1 MFEWL
6 KRRNVEDSIIVT
18 VVYLNQNAQ
27 GLAWSFEPMDS
38 SLQCGALALPIL
50 QQLESDGLVIESDTG
65 FISSWHDIYAIAKHP
80 EYSQVCSDIQI
91 PELILVSPALES
103 IGTLTDKD
111 FGVSISGWTNFDG
124 VPLRIDIIAGPIIH
138 IDGKHR
144 LIPES
149 SWKVVLAV
157 NELWERPEDERNDIS
172 NRKLWGQIRQTAIAA
187 KSQLSDFLFR
197 SVVLTPEKLL
207 IDLNRVD
214 VSGTK
219 VVEVIPSFGGC
230 PEGWLN
236 QFDNHSRIPDRYD
249 IPTPQGL
256 IQVIITPAVKAVL
269 SQIKK
274 MPARRVS
281 GVRAE
286 AFVVNPFAALGE
298 DASATI
304 DVEQFEQARI
314 DANLTFDRFTAHVEK
329 DPLGNPIAVGLL
341 IERTGVVQNGIQHSS
356 IKLFS
361 DDVELE
367 RFIEITNQRVNK
379 GFQISAWKDYEF
391 ELFGNTSQEL
401 DILSIALALRKKG
414 FIQITYA
421 QIYDISRYSTRIEEI
436 GTQKPFFSPYIAK
449 KDSDGGWF
457 PENLINIISWSP
469 NDDDAPIAIPITPEL
484 EKLITEKLILAEQEG
499 ANEITVPILPRP
511 LLINEAKNIL
521 QSFNAFRK
529 NPPKEPPDGSP
540 DRESDPK
547 VKGETLVIKANI
559 QGIDYQEIT
568 HALLS
573 NHSKTPIIPRNLKNN
588 VKLMPHQK
596 EGIAWLQHLFKHSPT
611 DCRGCVL
618 ADDMGLG
625 KTLQLL
631 TLLAWVF
638 EQDSSLPPALIVAPV
653 SLLENWQEE
662 INNFFAK
669 DSLAV
674 AVVYGEYLRALRL
687 PRASIDSQL
696 IENGLVK
703 FLKPG
708 WKGSANIVL
717 TTYETLRDLEFSF
730 AAETWSVMICDEAQK
745 IKNPNALVTT
755 AAKKQNVQF
764 KIACT
769 GTPVENSLTDLWCL
783 FDFVQ
788 PGLLGGLNEFGR
800 TYRKPIEA
808 KTDEEK
814 SRIAEL
820 RKKIEPLLKRRTKAD
835 VANLKAKIIVEECQQ
850 LPISLYQV
858 SIYSQA
864 ITLFNQRNVPGNRSP
879 FKNHL
884 GLLQYLRVICTDP
897 RNIGT
902 EASTL
907 ESLASY
913 RKRAPKLDW
922 LINELYRIKERH
934 EKVIVFCEFR
944 GVQRLL
950 KHYINEAFGVTP
962 DVING
967 DTEASASHQNSRQK
981 KIRAFQD
988 KPGFGVIVLSP
999 IAVGYGVNIQAANHV
1014 IHYTRT
1020 WNPAKE
1026 DQATD
1031 RAYRIGQEKEVYVYY
1046 PVITSNEFTTFEV
1059 KLHQLLEYK
1068 REIAGDMLNGSGD
1081 ISSADFD
1088 ISRMVP
1094 LGDEKIINPVIN
1106 LDYVLTIS
1114 PKYLEGLT
1122 AALWQAQGYSVVYRT
1137 PDSGDDGVDVVAL
1150 NSDGKK
1156 GVLIQC
1162 KSSVSDSRDIAWD
1175 AIKDVV
1181 TGKAS
1186 YELRHPGVE
1195 FDLVCLTN
1203 QRFNAKAKEQATLN
1217 NVSIVEQDDINL
1229 LLKKYN
1235 KIAFLDVENFVFN

>member
-6 KRRNVEDSIIVT
+6 KRRNVEDSITFTALYI
-18 VVYLNQNAQ
+18 NQNTQ
-27 GLAWSFEPMDS
+27 GLAWSFESIDS
-38 SLQCGALALPIL
+38 SPQCSALALPIL
-50 QQLESDGLVIESDTG
+50 QQLESDGLVTESDTG
-65 FISSWHDIYAIAKHP
+65 FISSWHDIYAIVNHP

-91 PELILVSPALES
+91 PELILASPALES

-111 FGVSISGWTNFDG
+111 FGVSISGWTDFDG
-124 VPLRIDIIAGPIIH
+124 VPLRIDIKDGPIID
-138 IDGKHR
+138 IDGKYK
-144 LIPES
+144 LIPEP
-149 SWKVVLAV
+149 SWEVVLAV
-157 NELWERPEDERNDIS
+157 NELWQRPEDERNDIS
-172 NRKLWGQIRQTAIAA
+172 NRKRWGQIRQTAIAA

-230 PEGWLN
+230 PEGWLK
-236 QFDNHSRIPDRYD
+236 QFDSGNSIPPRYD
-249 IPTPQGL
+249 ISTAEG
-256 IQVIITPAVKAVL
+256 IVQVIITPAVKAVL

-274 MPARRVS
+274 MPARRVA

-341 IERTGVVQNGIQHSS
+341 IESTGVVKNGIQHSS
-356 IKLFS
+356 IKLFN
-361 DDVELE
+361 DDDELE
-367 RFIEITNQRVNK
+367 RFIETTTQRLNK

-401 DILSIALALRKKG
+401 DILNSALTLRKEG
-414 FIQITYA
+414 FVQITYA
-421 QIYDISRYSTRIEEI
+421 QIYDLSKYSTRVEEI
-436 GTQKPFFSPYIAK
+436 GAQKPFFSPYIAK
-449 KDSDGGWF
+449 KDSGEGWF
-457 PENLINIISWSP
+457 PENLIPIIVWSP
-469 NDDDAPIAIPITPEL
+469 SEDDEPIAVPLTPEL
-484 EKLITEKLILAEQEG
+484 ENLITEKLIQAEQEG
-499 ANEITVPILPRP
+499 ANEITVPTFPRP
-511 LLINEAKNIL
+511 IPINEAKNL
-521 QSFNAFRK
+521 LHSFNAFRK
-529 NPPKEPPDGSP
+529 NPPKEPPDVGTSKQP
-540 DRESDPK
+540 PK

-568 HALLS
+568 HELLS
-573 NHSKTPIIPRNLKNN
+573 NYSKTPIIPRTLKHT

-596 EGIAWLQHLFKHSPT
+596 EGVAWLQHLFKHSPT

-631 TLLAWVF
+631 TLLAWAF
-638 EQDSSLPPALIVAPV
+638 EQDRSLSPALIVAPV

-674 AVVYGEYLRALRL
+674 AIVYGEYLRALRL

-696 IENGLVK
+696 IEKGLVK

-708 WKGSANIVL
+708 WIGSAKIVL

-788 PGLLGGLNEFGR
+788 PGYLGGLNEFGR

-814 SRIAEL
+814 GRIAEL
-820 RKKIEPLLKRRTKAD
+820 RKKIEPLLKRRTKAE
-835 VANLKAKIIVEECQQ
+835 VANLKAKIIVKECQK

-864 ITLFNQRNVPGNRSP
+864 VTLFNQRNVPGNRSP

-907 ESLASY
+907 ESLVSY
-913 RKRAPKLDW
+913 RKRAPKLHW
-922 LINELYRIKERH
+922 LIDELMRIKEHH

-950 KHYINEAFGVTP
+950 RHYINEAFGIIP

-967 DTEASASHQNSRQK
+967 DTEASASHQSSRQK
-981 KIRAFQD
+981 RIRAFQD
-988 KPGFGVIVLSP
+988 KPGFGVIILSP

-1031 RAYRIGQEKEVYVYY
+1031 RAYRIGQKKEVYVYY
-1046 PVITSNEFTTFEV
+1046 PVINSNEFTTFDV
-1059 KLHQLLEYK
+1059 KLHQLLEWK
-1068 REIAGDMLNGSGD
+1068 REISREMLNGSGD
-1081 ISSADFD
+1081 INAADFD
-1088 ISRMVP
+1088 ISQMIP
-1094 LGDEKIINPVIN
+1094 LGDEGIINTVIN

-1162 KSSVSDSRDIAWD
+1162 KSSVSDSRDISWD

-1186 YELRHPGVE
+1186 YELRHPGVA

-1203 QRFNAKAKEQATLN
+1203 QRFNSKAKEQATLN
-1217 NVSIVEQDDINL
+1217 NVSIVEQDDINE

-1235 KIAFLDVENFVFN
+1235 KIAFLDVEKFVFN

>member
-1 MFEWL
+1 MFKWL
-6 KRRNVEDSIIVT
+6 KR
-18 VVYLNQNAQ
+18 QNIQ
-27 GLAWSFEPMDS
+27 SELSPVLHLLKNEYGLRWLFEPTDCSFE
-38 SLQCGALALPIL
+38 CGSLALPIL
-50 QQLESDGLVIESDTG
+50 QQLESDGLVTESESCFFTG
-65 FISSWHDIYAIAKHP
+65 WDEIYLILNHP
-80 EYSQVCSDIQI
+80 EYSQVCPDILI
-91 PELILVSPALES
+91 PELVLLTPALES
-103 IGTLTDKD
+103 IGTLIDID
-111 FGVSISGWTNFDG
+111 FGVTICGWTNLEG
-124 VPLRIDIIAGPIIH
+124 VPVKIDIVIGPIIS
-138 IDGKHR
+138 IDGKLG
-144 LIPES
+144 LIPAP
-149 SWKVVLAV
+149 SWNVLKLV
-157 NELWERPEDERNDIS
+157 NAFWQRPADEHNDIN

-249 IPTPQGL
+249 VPTPQGL

-341 IERTGVVQNGIQHSS
+341 IERIGVVQNGIQHSS
-356 IKLFS
+356 IILFS

-379 GFQISAWKDYEF
+379 GFQINAWKDYEF

-469 NDDDAPIAIPITPEL
+469 NDDDTPIAIPITPEF

-499 ANEITVPILPRP
+499 ANEITLPILPRP

-596 EGIAWLQHLFKHSPT
+596 EGIAWLQHLFKHSPK

-820 RKKIEPLLKRRTKAD
+820 RKKIEPLLKRRTKAE

-864 ITLFNQRNVPGNRSP
+864 ITLFNQRNIPGNRSP

-950 KHYINEAFGVTP
+950 KHYINEAFGVIP

-981 KIRAFQD
+981 KIRTFQD

-1162 KSSVSDSRDIAWD
+1162 KSSVSVSRDIAWD

-1186 YELRHPGVE
+1186 YELRHPGVG

-1203 QRFNAKAKEQATLN
+1203 QRFNAKAKEQAMLN
-1217 NVSIVEQDDINL
+1217 NVSIVEQDDINQ

>member
-1 MFEWL
+1 MFKWL
-6 KRRNVEDSIIVT
+6 KRQSIQSGLSPLLYLLKNEDGFRWLFEPT
-18 VVYLNQNAQ
+18 DC
-27 GLAWSFEPMDS
+27 SFE
-38 SLQCGALALPIL
+38 CGSLALPIL
-50 QQLESDGLVIESDTG
+50 QQLESDGLVTESEACFFTG
-65 FISSWHDIYAIAKHP
+65 WDEIYLILNHP
-80 EYSQVCSDIQI
+80 EYSQICTDILI
-91 PELILVSPALES
+91 PELVLVTPALES
-103 IGTLTDKD
+103 IGTLVDLN
-111 FGVSISGWTNFDG
+111 FGVSICGWTNLEG
-124 VPLRIDIIAGPIIH
+124 VPVKIDIVVGPIISV
-138 IDGKHR
+138 DDKLG
-144 LIPES
+144 LMPAP
-149 SWKVVLAV
+149 SWNVLKLVKAF
-157 NELWERPEDERNDIS
+157 WQRPADERNDIS
-172 NRKLWGQIRQTAIAA
+172 NRKLWGQLRQAAIIA
-187 KSQLSDFLFR
+187 KSQLSDFLYR

-207 IDLNRVD
+207 IDLHRSD

-230 PEGWLN
+230 PESWLR
-236 QFDNHSRIPDRYD
+236 QFDSHNHILDRYD
-249 IPTPQGL
+249 IPTLDGL
-256 IQVIITPAVKAVL
+256 VQVIITPSVKAVL

-274 MPARRVS
+274 MPARRVT

-298 DASATI
+298 DANSTI

-314 DANLTFDRFTAHVEK
+314 DANLTFDRFTAHVDK

-341 IERTGVVQNGIQHSS
+341 IENTSVVKNGIEHSS

-361 DDVELE
+361 DDDELAL
-367 RFIEITNQRVNK
+367 FIEITNRRVNK
-379 GFQISAWKDYEF
+379 GFQISAWKGYEF

-401 DILSIALALRKKG
+401 DILSSALALRKKG

-421 QIYDISRYSTRIEEI
+421 QIYDLSRYSTRIEEI

-449 KDSDGGWF
+449 KDSDEGWF
-457 PENLINIISWSP
+457 PENLIPIIVWQPSE
-469 NDDDAPIAIPITPEL
+469 DDDPIAVPLTPEL
-484 EKLITEKLILAEQEG
+484 ENLITEKLIQAEQEG
-499 ANEITVPILPRP
+499 ANEITVPTFPRP
-511 LLINEAKNIL
+511 IPINEAKNIL
-521 QSFNAFRK
+521 HSFNAFRK
-529 NPPKEPPDGSP
+529 NPPKEPPDGRP
-540 DRESDPK
+540 DRALDPK

-573 NHSKTPIIPRNLKNN
+573 NHSKIPIIPRNLKNN

-596 EGIAWLQHLFKHSPT
+596 DGIAWLQHLYKHSPT
-611 DCRGCVL
+611 NCRGCVL

-631 TLLAWVF
+631 TLLSWAF
-638 EQDSSLPPALIVAPV
+638 EQNSSLPPALIVAPV

-662 INNFFAK
+662 INNFFVK

-674 AVVYGEYLRALRL
+674 AIVYGEYLRELRL

-696 IENGLVK
+696 IENGLIK

-708 WKGSANIVL
+708 WRGSANIVL

-730 AAETWSVMICDEAQK
+730 AAANWSVMICDEAQK

-814 SRIAEL
+814 KRIAEL
-820 RKKIEPLLKRRTKAD
+820 RKKIEPLLKRRTKAE
-835 VANLKAKIIVEECQQ
+835 VANLKEKFIVEECQK

-864 ITLFNQRNVPGNRSP
+864 VALFNQRNEPGNRSP

-913 RKRAPKLDW
+913 RKRAPKLHW
-922 LINELYRIKERH
+922 LIDELTRIKERH

-950 KHYINEAFGVTP
+950 KHYINEAFGIAP
-962 DVING
+962 DIING

-981 KIRAFQD
+981 RIRAFQN

-1031 RAYRIGQEKEVYVYY
+1031 RAYRIGQEKDVYVYY
-1046 PVITSNEFTTFEV
+1046 PIITSNEFTTFDV

-1081 ISSADFD
+1081 VSGKDFD
-1088 ISRMVP
+1088 ILRMTP
-1094 LGDEKIINPVIN
+1094 LGNGGIINPLID
-1106 LDYVLTIS
+1106 LDYVLTIA

-1122 AALWQAQGYSVVYRT
+1122 AALWQAQGYAVVYRT

-1150 NSDGKK
+1150 NSDGDK

-1162 KSSVSDSRDIAWD
+1162 KSSVSDSREITWD

-1186 YELRHPGVE
+1186 YELRHPGVL

-1217 NVSIVEQDDINL
+1217 NVSIVEQDDINEL
-1229 LLKKYN
+1229 LNKYN
-1235 KIAFLDVENFVFN
+1235 NITFIDVERFVFM